1 MNPLVECVP
10 NFSEGRDEKKI
21 KLITDIVKLADDV
34 TLLDVDMG
42 YDFNRTVVTM
52 VGKPQSVLDTVIKC
66 TKIASELIDMREH
79 VGEHARMGAVD
90 VVPFIPIRDV
100 TMEECVE
107 LSQKYA
113 EAISSEL
120 GMSVYLYAKSAT
132 RENRINLPDIR
143 RGEYEGLP
151 DKLSKDEWIPDY
163 GPANFNPKLGVT
175 ATGARQFLIAFN
187 INLNTNEKSKANS
200 IASKI
205 RTSGTLI
212 KDKEG
217 NKVLDSDGK
226 PLRNPGLFKSL
237 QAAGWMYN
245 EDIAQVSMNFL
256 DYSSTGL
263 HIVTDEVKKQAAS
276 IGLEATSS
284 ELVGLVPLD
293 AMIEAGKHYSGLENL
308 TENQYVN
315 IAIEGLMLDKLNN
328 FDSKSN
334 IIEWAIKE
342 VDK

>member
-1 MNPLVECVP
+1 M
-10 NFSEGRDEKKI
+10 
-21 KLITDIVKLADDV
+21 
-34 TLLDVDMG
+34 
-42 YDFNRTVVTM
+42 
-52 VGKPQSVLDTVIKC
+52 
-66 TKIASELIDMREH
+66 
-79 VGEHARMGAVD
+79 
-90 VVPFIPIRDV
+90 
-100 TMEECVE
+100 
-107 LSQKYA
+107 
-113 EAISSEL
+113 
-120 GMSVYLYAKSAT
+120 
-132 RENRINLPDIR
+132 
-143 RGEYEGLP
+143 
-151 DKLSKDEWIPDY
+151 
-163 GPANFNPKLGVT
+163 T

-187 INLNTNEKSKANS
+187 INLNTNEKTKANT